1 MEERLLSP
9 GNRPITYLRISVTDR
24 CDMRCVYCMPAEGMP
39 FMDHDTY
46 MTNDEIVR
54 VVRVAVQ
61 MGVFKVRLTG
71 GEPLVRPGFVDLVR
85 EIAAIPGIRE
95 VAMSTNAS
103 KLARYALP
111 LAAAGLR
118 RVNVSLDSLHPARF
132 REITRGGN
140 LEKTLAGLAA
150 AEEAGLTPIKVNA
163 VVMRGLNHDEVPD
176 LVALGAERGW
186 QVRFIEYMPIG
197 CSAGQWE
204 DHFVP
209 AAEILA
215 MIQARFSLESL
226 PMRPGD
232 PARIYHITGTRAS
245 VGVITPVSQ
254 HFCDSCNRMR
264 LTADGKIRSC
274 LLVEGE
280 RDLRLMLR
288 SDCSDADIAAVLR
301 TVADLK
307 PEWHGIAPGGFSQAT
322 EAMREIGG

>member
-1 MEERLLSP
+1 MQERLLSP

-24 CDMRCVYCMPAEGMP
+24 CDMRCVYCMPGEGMP

-46 MTNDEIVR
+46 MTNDEIAR
-54 VVRVAVQ
+54 VVRVAAQ
-61 MGVFKVRLTG
+61 QGVFKIRLTG
-71 GEPLVRPGFVDLVR
+71 GEPLVRPGLVDLVR
-85 EIAAIPGIRE
+85 EIAATPGIRE

-103 KLARYALP
+103 KLARYATP
-111 LAAAGLR
+111 LAEAGLR
-118 RVNVSLDSLHPARF
+118 RVNVSLDSLRPARF
-132 REITRGGN
+132 REITRGAS

-150 AEEAGLTPIKVNA
+150 AEEAGLRPIKVNT

-204 DHFVP
+204 DHYVP

-215 MIQARFSLESL
+215 MIQERFHLENL

-232 PARIYHITGTRAS
+232 PARVYRISGTQAS

-264 LTADGKIRSC
+264 LTADGKVRSC

-280 RDLRLMLR
+280 RDLRQMMR
-288 SDCSDADIAAVLR
+288 AGCADGDIAAVLQ
-301 TVADLK
+301 TVAHLK
-307 PEWHGIAPGGFSQAT
+307 PEWHGIAPGGFSLAT